1 MGADFADSV
10 VLYSPLQ
17 PIDRY
22 RLSGMSWERIAMSLP
37 DYAELFL
44 KYNYAESKDLCK
56 EFLTLVSGVLVF
68 SVTFAEKIVRFTE
81 RRARGRWTLFGSWI
95 FLVAALISGGIGLV
109 ELGFAANAAVYA
121 PDPSL
126 IQFLGHKADVWMY
139 AGGVLFVLGLLLIV
153 AAGAL
158 SMFAK
163 PIGTAALDGSEKA

>member
-1 MGADFADSV
+1 M
-10 VLYSPLQ
+10 Q
-17 PIDRY
+17 
-22 RLSGMSWERIAMSLP
+22 LP

-68 SVTFAEKIVRFTE
+68 SVTFAEKIVRFNDP
-81 RRARGRWTLFGSWI
+81 RARGRWTLFGAWI
-95 FLVAALISGGIGLV
+95 SLVAALISGGIGLV
-109 ELGFAANAAVYA
+109 ELGFAANAAVHA
-121 PDPSL
+121 PDPAL
-126 IQFLGHKADVWMY
+126 IQFLGHKADLWMY

-163 PIGTAALDGSEKA
+163 PIGTSSVDSSESA